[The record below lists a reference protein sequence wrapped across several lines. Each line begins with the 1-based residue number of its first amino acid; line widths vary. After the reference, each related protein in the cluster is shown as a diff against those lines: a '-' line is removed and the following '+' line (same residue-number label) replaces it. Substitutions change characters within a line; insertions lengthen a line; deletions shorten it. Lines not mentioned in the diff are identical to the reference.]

1 MLFSCLVKC
10 MNSFRCVPGWHDS
23 CNIRQRWDMRNPYK
37 YEDPRRVVTH
47 ASLYLWRQWRLYQ
60 LPAWQDAMSILR
72 RARIDVEEEDQA
84 LFMENLDLFVVD
96 PVADAASNC
105 KRIA

>member
-1 MLFSCLVKC
+1 
-10 MNSFRCVPGWHDS
+10 
-23 CNIRQRWDMRNPYK
+23 
-37 YEDPRRVVTH
+37 
-47 ASLYLWRQWRLYQ
+47 
-60 LPAWQDAMSILR
+60 MSILR